1 MTTITPRPPRVSEVT
16 LSAAAQAAS
25 RYEKLKAEP
34 MEVAGQPTGAFT
46 GFFGTIRDVIAHGRL
61 LDLLIR
67 RDLKSRYKD
76 SALGFLWTL
85 IRPITQLA
93 IYYVILGNILG
104 AARGIDNFAVY
115 VFCGLTVYNL
125 FSDIVAGSTGSI
137 VANAGLIKK
146 VYVPREIYPLASVGS
161 ALFNFG
167 IQLVVLLI
175 ATVVFGEFPAHLDLL
190 YFFPSALLIL
200 IYGLALGLLLSA
212 ANVFLRDMGYLVEIV
227 LMLLM
232 WASPIVYAW
241 STVATRLTG
250 SREWL
255 LHIYTDNPITLA
267 VLGFHR
273 AFWLGGAENDYP
285 ADMLLKMGVAGVIG
299 LVLVYVFHRV
309 FSRLQGNFA
318 QEL

>member
-1 MTTITPRPPRVSEVT
+1 MTTTTPPTVNSVT
-16 LSAAAQAAS
+16 QAAATQAAA
-25 RYEKLKAEP
+25 RFERLKDEP
-34 MEVAGQPTGAFT
+34 MQIAGQPIGAFT
-46 GFFGTIRDVIAHGRL
+46 GFFGTIRDVIAHGSL

-85 IRPITQLA
+85 IRPITQLV
-93 IYYVILGNILG
+93 IYFVILGQILG
-104 AARGIDNFAVY
+104 AARNIDNFAVY
-115 VFCGLTVYNL
+115 VFCGLTIYNL

-146 VYVPREIYPLASVGS
+146 VYVPREIYPLASIGS

-167 IQLVVLLI
+167 IQLVVLLA
-175 ATVVFGEFPAHLDLL
+175 ATVVFRQFPAHLDLL
-190 YFFPSALLIL
+190 YFFPSTILIL
-200 IYGLALGLLLSA
+200 IYGTALGLLLAA
-212 ANVFLRDMGYLVEIV
+212 ANVYLRDMGYLVEIV

-232 WASPIVYAW
+232 WGSPIVYAW
-241 STVATRLTG
+241 ATVATKLQG
-250 SREWL
+250 SREWI

-273 AFWLGGAENDYP
+273 AFWLGGSESDYP
-285 ADMLLKMGVAGVIG
+285 SDMLIKMGGAGLIG

-309 FSRLQGNFA
+309 FSKLQGNFA